1 MRRIRVQAAE
11 RLFYRAGDQTTV
23 AWSGAEVEEL
33 AKEQGKVVIVVVV
46 LLLLLYFIL
55 FYFIFETG
63 FLCVALV
70 VLELIL

>member
-46 LLLLLYFIL
+46 LLLLL
-55 FYFIFETG
+55 
-63 FLCVALV
+63 
-70 VLELIL
+70 